1 MVSYGSNQLTPVLDH
16 AEILCYGCRQQLVQ
30 HIVDAPDLSVQSF
43 HVVAN
48 LIRCQKVIG
57 DAVVDNKLSSV
68 LASTASP
75 IRDFV
80 TKVIEPTSNPVDLS
94 DRKSYF
100 TMLVLKD
107 CDFDLEKVE
116 AKIRELYPKKGASYK
131 KLMEP
136 YRSMMSQM
144 RGERADEFY
153 QTLLS
158 KLA

>member
-1 MVSYGSNQLTPVLDH
+1 M
-16 AEILCYGCRQQLVQ
+16 
-30 HIVDAPDLSVQSF
+30 
-43 HVVAN
+43 
-48 LIRCQKVIG
+48 
-57 DAVVDNKLSSV
+57 
-68 LASTASP
+68 
-75 IRDFV
+75 
-80 TKVIEPTSNPVDLS
+80 TKVIEPTSNPVDLL
-94 DRKSYF
+94 DRKSYI

-116 AKIRELYPKKGASYK
+116 AKIRELYPNRGRKLKA
-131 KLMEP
+131 LMEP